1 MGAPVTARS
10 RPVALTIAGS
20 DSSGGAGIEADLK
33 TFEAHGVW
41 GTAAITAVTAQ
52 NTLGV
57 QAVEALTPEIVRAQ
71 IASVV
76 VDLGVDAAKTGML
89 ASAEIVESVVMTV
102 VELGVRPLVVD
113 PVMVASTGGRLLDP
127 DAVQAVRDLLLPRA
141 AVVTPNLAEAEVLT
155 GFEVSDRDG
164 MERAAR
170 ALADMGPE
178 VVLVKGGH
186 LAGDASPDCLLA
198 AGGEPEWLEGPR
210 LPANGAHG
218 SGCVLSA
225 AICAELA
232 RGMEPA
238 DACVAA
244 KRFVERAIECGPALG
259 EGVVPVEPGWEA
271 RQYDRLP

>member
-1 MGAPVTARS
+1 M
-10 RPVALTIAGS
+10 ALTIAGS
-20 DSSGGAGIEADLK
+20 DSSGGAGIVADLK

-41 GTAAITAVTAQ
+41 GAVAITAVTAQ

-57 QAVEALTPEIVRAQ
+57 QAVEAISPEMVRAQ

-76 VDLGVDAAKTGML
+76 SDLGVAAAKTGML
-89 ASAEIVESVVMTV
+89 ASAEIVESVAMTV
-102 VELGVRPLVVD
+102 AQLGMRPLVVD

-127 DAVQAVRDLLLPRA
+127 DAVEAVRHLLLPRA
-141 AVVTPNLAEAEVLT
+141 TVLTPNLAEAAVLS
-155 GFEVSDRDG
+155 GMDVGDRAG

-170 ALADMGPE
+170 VLAELGPE

-186 LAGDASPDCLLA
+186 LSGPDSPDCLLV
-198 AGGEPEWLEGPR
+198 AGEEPVWLEGPR
-210 LPANGAHG
+210 LAARGAHG

-244 KRFVERAIECGPALG
+244 KRFVARAIEAAPALG
-259 EGVVPVEPGWEA
+259 EGVVPVDPGWAA
-271 RQYDRLP
+271 R

>member
-1 MGAPVTARS
+1 MSGT

-20 DSSGGAGIEADLK
+20 DSSGGAGIVADLK

-41 GTAAITAVTAQ
+41 GTVALTAVTAQ

-57 QAVEALTPEIVRAQ
+57 QAVETLTPEVVRAQ

-76 VDLGVDAAKTGML
+76 SDLGVDAAKTGML
-89 ASAEIVESVVMTV
+89 ASAEIVEAVVMTV
-102 VELGVRPLVVD
+102 AELGVRPLVVD

-127 DAVQAVRDLLLPRA
+127 DAVQAVCDLLLPRA
-141 AVVTPNLAEAEVLT
+141 AVLTPNLAEAAVLT
-155 GFEVSDRDG
+155 GFEVADRAG

-170 ALADMGPE
+170 ALAEMGPE

-186 LAGDASPDCLLA
+186 LSGDASPDCLLA
-198 AGGEPEWLEGPR
+198 AGGEPVWLEGPR
-210 LPANGAHG
+210 LPADGAHG

-244 KRFVERAIECGPALG
+244 KRFVERAIEAGPALG